1 MILMLLRNTFLS
13 DFEGLWID
21 LIITLPLSTL
31 LPLTDAYHKLNYHIP
46 FYVLTSFP
54 VALSIFS
61 QFIINILFQLGGY
74 LIMDYLFDKN
84 KFPNARNCLN
94 KDICIDNSLI
104 FYISFC
110 QYLFTGIVFIK
121 SNPFKKKVYSN
132 ILLFIFIILSFS
144 YTFYII
150 LYNDK
155 FSRKYLKIIGFPDE
169 KDIKGDIN
177 NENDIPNFGIK
188 FKFYLCI
195 YCLINYLVCLFFE
208 KIVVKCLTKKWLSKN
223 HEKNKMKFKK
233 GENELKLNVINDI
246 KIYDKV
252 KF

>member
-1 MILMLLRNTFLS
+1 MKGR
-13 DFEGLWID
+13 
-21 LIITLPLSTL
+21 
-31 LPLTDAYHKLNYHIP
+31 
-46 FYVLTSFP
+46 
-54 VALSIFS
+54 
-61 QFIINILFQLGGY
+61 
-74 LIMDYLFDKN
+74 
-84 KFPNARNCLN
+84 
-94 KDICIDNSLI
+94 
-104 FYISFC
+104 
-110 QYLFTGIVFIK
+110 GIRHHD
-121 SNPFKKKVYSN
+121 S
-132 ILLFIFIILSFS
+132 S

-155 FSRKYLKIIGFPDE
+155 FSKKYLKIIGFPDE

-188 FKFYLCI
+188 FKFYLCF
-195 YCLINYLVCLFFE
+195 YCLINFLVCLLFE

>member
-1 MILMLLRNTFLS
+1 MLIRNTFLS

-31 LPLTDAYHKLNYHIP
+31 LPLTDAYHKLNHNRP
-46 FYVLTSFP
+46 FYELTSFP

-74 LIMDYLFDKN
+74 LVMDSLFEQN
-84 KFPNARNCLN
+84 KYPKVRNCLN
-94 KDICIDNSLI
+94 KDICLDNSII

-110 QYLFTGIVFIK
+110 QYLFSGIVFIN
-121 SNPFKKKVYSN
+121 STPYKKKIYSN
-132 ILLFIFIILSFS
+132 LLLFIFLIFSFS

-155 FSRKYLKIIGFPDE
+155 FSRKYLKIIGFPDD
-169 KDIKGDIN
+169 KDYKEDIGDKK
-177 NENDIPNFGIK
+177 DAPHFWIK

-195 YCLINYLVCLFFE
+195 YCFFNFLICLIFE
-208 KIVVKCLTKKWLSKN
+208 KTIVKCLTSKWLKMKHN
-223 HEKNKMKFKK
+223 KNKKKFQKN
-233 GENELKLNVINDI
+233 ENELKLDIINDI
-246 KIYDKV
+246 NIYEKV
-252 KF
+252 KY